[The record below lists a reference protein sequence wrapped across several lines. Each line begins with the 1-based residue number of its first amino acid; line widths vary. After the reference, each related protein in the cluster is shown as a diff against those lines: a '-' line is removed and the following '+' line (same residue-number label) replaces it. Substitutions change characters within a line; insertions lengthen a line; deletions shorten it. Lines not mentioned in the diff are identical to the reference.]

1 MKKNYHEKRKEKLAP
16 RYRLKRRG
24 YEVIEAIKKHH
35 PLNINAILD
44 IGSADGLMLSRI
56 KKEFPSA
63 ECIGLEYSG
72 ELIKT
77 CEDKNIKIIQGDA
90 QNPPFQNDS
99 FDVVCAA
106 ALIEHVENPIK
117 MLEEAYRVLKPG
129 GIIII
134 TTPDPFFDKIAQ
146 AIGHIEK
153 DLHQETFSIK
163 KLKNYFL
170 KTNFKVLEA
179 KKFMFSPIGFPFEI
193 QIEKILRFFK
203 IDFILLNQLIVG
215 RKN

>member
-1 MKKNYHEKRKEKLAP
+1 MEKSFHEGREKKLAL

-24 YEVIEAIKKHH
+24 YEVIEAIKKYH

-63 ECIGLEYSG
+63 ECIGLEYSE

-77 CEDKNIKIIQGDA
+77 CEDENIKIVQGDA
-90 QNPPFQNDS
+90 QNLPFQNDS

-117 MLEEAYRVLKPG
+117 MLEEAFRVLKPD

-153 DLHQETFSIK
+153 GLHQETFTIK
-163 KLKNYFL
+163 KLKDYFN
-170 KTNFKVLEA
+170 KTGFRVLEA

-193 QIEKILRFFK
+193 QIEKTLRFLK
-203 IDFILLNQLIVG
+203 MDFILLNQLIVG
-215 RKN
+215 KK